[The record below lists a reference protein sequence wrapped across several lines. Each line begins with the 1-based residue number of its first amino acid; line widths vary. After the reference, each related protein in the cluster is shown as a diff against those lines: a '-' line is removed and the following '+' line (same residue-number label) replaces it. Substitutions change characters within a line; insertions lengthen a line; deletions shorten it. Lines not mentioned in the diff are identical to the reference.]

1 MKTKMLAGTVAVS
14 AAMFGVAAVP
24 PAWAAVNTQAFGIEE
39 TVATASGQIAYT
51 VTKLLPSGDAVPYPI
66 NGQLYEASVMAKA
79 VNGWVAPGV
88 QFFSARSV
96 GGQSYPVLA
105 GVFTPQGLS
114 GAPMPPT
121 GGTSGKIYFDVVGE
135 PPNSVVYN
143 DGSSDLLSWVMFPG
157 EYAPITG
164 GGSTDGG
171 TGGGA
176 GGSQGVTGST
186 GPNEASPNTGGGD
199 QGGGGIEGSDQ
210 GGGGLGGATGAGGG
224 GLGGATGAGGGAV
237 GGIG

>member
-1 MKTKMLAGTVAVS
+1 
-14 AAMFGVAAVP
+14 MFGVAAVP
-24 PAWAAVNTQAFGIEE
+24 PAWAAVNTQALGIEE
-39 TVATASGQIAYT
+39 TVATAGGQIAYT

-96 GGQSYPVLA
+96 GGQSYPVLT
-105 GVFTPQGLS
+105 GVFPPQGLS
-114 GAPMPPT
+114 GAPLPPR
-121 GGTSGKIYFDVVGE
+121 GSTSGKIYFDVVGE

-143 DGSSDLLSWVMFPG
+143 DGSSDLLSWVIPPG
-157 EYAPITG
+157 EGAPITGG

-224 GLGGATGAGGGAV
+224 GGVV
-237 GGIG
+237 GGVG

>member
-24 PAWAAVNTQAFGIEE
+24 SAWAAVNTQAFGIEE
-39 TVATASGQIAYT
+39 TAPTAGGEIAYT

-66 NGQLYEASVMAKA
+66 YGQLYEASVMAKA

-88 QFFSARSV
+88 QFFSARSG

-105 GVFTPQGLS
+105 GVFPPQGLS

-121 GGTSGKIYFDVVGE
+121 GATSGKIYFDVVGE

-143 DGSSDLLSWVMFPG
+143 DGSSDLLTWVMFPG
-157 EYAPITG
+157 EGAPITG
-164 GGSTDGG
+164 GGSTD
-171 TGGGA
+171 GGA

-186 GPNEASPNTGGGD
+186 GPNEASPTTGGGD
-199 QGGGGIEGSDQ
+199 QGGGDQGGGGGIEGSDQ

-224 GLGGATGAGGGAV
+224 GGAV

>member
-14 AAMFGVAAVP
+14 AAMFSVTAFP
-24 PAWAAVNTQAFGIEE
+24 SAWAAVNTQAFGIE
-39 TVATASGQIAYT
+39 ATAPTAGGEIAYT

-105 GVFTPQGLS
+105 GVFPPQGLS

-121 GGTSGKIYFDVVGE
+121 GATSGKIYFDVVGE

-143 DGSSDLLSWVMFPG
+143 DGSSDLLTWVMFPG
-157 EYAPITG
+157 GGAPITG
-164 GGSTDGG
+164 GGSTD
-171 TGGGA
+171 GGA

-186 GPNEASPNTGGGD
+186 GPSEASPNTGGGD

-224 GLGGATGAGGGAV
+224 GGAV